1 MFRFFLIFLIFISC
15 SENNVKYEYIEKDE
29 SFVKNFNLQLNAEF
43 IQLSKGFT
51 YYKWENKDSNTTPI
65 VLVHG
70 FSVPSYIW
78 DPTFDLLSENG
89 NSVISLDL
97 YGRGFSQNLN
107 DDYTDELFANQV
119 IDLIENLDIKS
130 VKLVGLSNGGRVIS
144 KVADLKPELV
154 DKLIYVASSGFRVV
168 NEAIDKKV
176 SKKEVNDFI
185 EKNYPTISKG
195 QLADFKYPENHI
207 GWDEKYEDLLKYK
220 GFARALISTR
230 KNHYTM
236 DRIHVKIQ
244 NSDIPVY
251 TIWGDSDNVVVYK
264 KFEKRIELI
273 LPKRKE
279 FFILESG
286 HLPHME
292 NPEQFN
298 RILLSIIK

>member
-15 SENNVKYEYIEKDE
+15 SENNVEYEYIEKDE

-51 YYKWENKDSNTTPI
+51 YYKWENKDSNTIPV
-65 VLVHG
+65 VLVHR

-89 NSVISLDL
+89 YSVISLDL

-176 SKKEVNDFI
+176 SEKEVDDFI

-207 GWDEKYEDLLKYK
+207 GWDVKYEDLLKYK

-292 NPEQFN
+292 NPIQFN
-298 RILLSIIK
+298 EILLSII

>member
-15 SENNVKYEYIEKDE
+15 SENNVEYEYIEKDE

-89 NSVISLDL
+89 YSVISLDL

-168 NEAIDKKV
+168 NEAINKKV

-207 GWDEKYEDLLKYK
+207 GWDEKYEELLKYK

-292 NPEQFN
+292 NPIQFN
-298 RILLSIIK
+298 EILLSII

>member
-15 SENNVKYEYIEKDE
+15 SENNVEYEYIEKDE

-51 YYKWENKDSNTTPI
+51 YYKWVNKDSNTTPI

-89 NSVISLDL
+89 YSVISLDL

-168 NEAIDKKV
+168 NEAINKKV

-292 NPEQFN
+292 NPIQFN
-298 RILLSIIK
+298 EILLSII

>member
-15 SENNVKYEYIEKDE
+15 SKNNVKYEYIEKDE

-51 YYKWENKDSNTTPI
+51 YYKWENKDSNTIPV

-168 NEAIDKKV
+168 NESIDKKV
-176 SKKEVNDFI
+176 SEKEVDDFI

-207 GWDEKYEDLLKYK
+207 GWDVKYEELLKYK

-292 NPEQFN
+292 NPIQFN
-298 RILLSIIK
+298 EILLSII

>member
-15 SENNVKYEYIEKDE
+15 SENNVEYEYIEKDE

-51 YYKWENKDSNTTPI
+51 YYKWDNKDSNTTPI

-89 NSVISLDL
+89 YSVISLDL

-107 DDYTDELFANQV
+107 DDYTDQLFANQV

-292 NPEQFN
+292 NPIQFN
-298 RILLSIIK
+298 EILLSII